1 MPQSKWEIKLR
12 RMSPEE
18 YGKDETTA
26 KKRLV
31 DVVRPVVEIPPASEL
46 MPSADLGQDAMVS
59 LQSGSSGLVLINL
72 TQVEIYKA
80 LM

>member
-26 KKRLV
+26 KKRL

-46 MPSADLGQDAMVS
+46 MPSADLVQDAMVS
-59 LQSGSSGLVLINL
+59 LQSGGSGLVLINL
-72 TQVEIYKA
+72 TQGEIYKA
-80 LM
+80 LR